1 MNILAAIT
9 AFILCTAY
17 GMIRCTDL
25 KKRSRLL
32 SELKRL
38 TVDFAVA
45 IRFTSP
51 TLDELAESCCGVFG
65 DLLRCCRKNAP
76 DIRSAWAEAATQLSQ
91 CSFCGREESEILFSL
106 GRELG
111 TCPTQGQLSLLELHE
126 TRLNSLCA
134 QAEQAAHS
142 KGKLYR
148 SVGMLLGAG
157 MAILII

>member
-9 AFILCTAY
+9 AFLMCTAY
-17 GMIRCTDL
+17 GISRSTEL

-32 SELKRL
+32 YELKRL

-51 TLDELAESCCGVFG
+51 TLDELAQSCCGVFG
-65 DLLRCCRKNAP
+65 ELLRHCRKNAP
-76 DIRSAWAEAATQLSQ
+76 DIRSAWTNATRLSQ
-91 CSFCGREESEILFSL
+91 CSFCGKEEAEILFAL

-111 TCPTQGQLSLLELHE
+111 TCSVQGQLSLLELHG
-126 TRLNSLCA
+126 TKLNSLCA
-134 QAEQAAHS
+134 QAEEAARS

-148 SVGMLLGAG
+148 SVYMLLGAG
-157 MAILII
+157 AAILII